1 MSEKCP
7 ICDEVMLNE
16 KYEEEGKI
24 LDEINKC
31 KEFHYKYEFGY
42 GRTEV
47 TIGKNH
53 WYWRYDQDTDTYLK
67 EIDEVIKQ
75 EREKYLAKQPK
86 EPEKIAFLKA
96 LKENKYDKTTRLVFA
111 DWLEDHG
118 YDDEAT
124 LQREWT
130 EKYQKAEDWL
140 VDMSTSVEIPYE
152 TIIQAG
158 FTYRDSG
165 EYFIQEGTESARN
178 FMHAGDNRELY
189 WNNWEIVTGERLTDD
204 DSDEYRDGMVFSCS
218 C

>member
-1 MSEKCP
+1 MFWKCP
-7 ICDEVMLNE
+7 ICDEVMINE

-24 LDEINKC
+24 VDEINKC

-53 WYWRYDQDTDTYLK
+53 WYWRYDHDSDKYLK

-140 VDMSTSVEIPYE
+140 VNISTSVEIPYE
-152 TIIQAG
+152 DIIQAG
-158 FTYRDSG
+158 FAYRDSR
-165 EYFIQEGTESARN
+165 ESFTIEGSDEITT
-178 FMHAGDNRELY
+178 FMYSGNNIELY
-189 WNNWEIVTGERLTDD
+189 WKNWEIVTGEIPVGEEHSYKTESPFR
-204 DSDEYRDGMVFSCS
+204 CS